1 MKESNNTDA
10 PLSINRW
17 NVFLAALHVLVLV
30 CGMIFHPVIET
41 GADRALP

>member
-1 MKESNNTDA
+1 MRRSNNTDA

-17 NVFLAALHVLVLV
+17 DVFLAALHVLVLV
-30 CGMIFHPVIET
+30 CGLLSHPVVGT